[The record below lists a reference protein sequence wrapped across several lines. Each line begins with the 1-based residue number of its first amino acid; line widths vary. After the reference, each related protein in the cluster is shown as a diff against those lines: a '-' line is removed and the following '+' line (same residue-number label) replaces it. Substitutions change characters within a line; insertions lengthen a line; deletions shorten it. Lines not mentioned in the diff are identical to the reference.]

1 MFFLLIIGTTMK
13 KYLLLMLIGF
23 AFVLLSCSES
33 TNNTG
38 TASVKFFSNL
48 KSSLVS
54 INTVK
59 DNDIALAKTT
69 IDSLVITRVRIL
81 IEELKLYKSNEDTN
95 KIGQIVKVGPLLFE
109 ADNLG
114 NSKLICS
121 GNIPVGIYDKVKFEF
136 HRFSSSEVDT
146 YKNDPLFQDFATND
160 RYSAIISGIA
170 YKDGVANYFTFNSTF
185 TANLALN
192 FVSPIEFKENE
203 TIEILLELDPTVLFK
218 IDNDVID
225 PRDNKNQNDIDNAF
239 KSAIKALKKLII

>member
-1 MFFLLIIGTTMK
+1 MK
-13 KYLLLMLIGF
+13 KYYLFVLIGF

-38 TASVKFFSNL
+38 TANVKFFSNL

-59 DNDIALAKTT
+59 DDDIALVKTKV
-69 IDSLVITRVRIL
+69 DSIVVTRVRIL

-95 KIGQIVKVGPLLFE
+95 KVGQIVKVGPLLFE
-109 ADNLG
+109 ADNIG
-114 NSKLICS
+114 TAKLFCS
-121 GNIPVGIYDKVKFEF
+121 GNIPVGIYNKVKFEF
-136 HRFSSSEVDT
+136 HRFSSSEVNT
-146 YKNDPLFQDFATND
+146 YKNDPLFTDFVTND

-192 FVSPIEFKENE
+192 FDSPIEFKENE
-203 TIEILLELDPTVLFK
+203 TIEILLELDPIALFK
-218 IDNDVID
+218 INNEVLD
-225 PRDNKNQNDIDNAF
+225 PRDNNNQNDIDNAF